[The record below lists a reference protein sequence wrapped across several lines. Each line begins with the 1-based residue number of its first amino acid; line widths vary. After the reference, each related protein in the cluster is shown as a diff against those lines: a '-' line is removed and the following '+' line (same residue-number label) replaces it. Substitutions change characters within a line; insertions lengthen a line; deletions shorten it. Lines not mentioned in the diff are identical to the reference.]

1 MKAAVYEGKERIVV
15 QEIPDPVLEDGE
27 VLLVIDA
34 CCICGADLRTYRHG
48 DKKIIPPR
56 ILGHEFCGRVV
67 ESKAAEDAGVALGDR
82 VVMYIVMPCGTCRYC
97 RLGRENLCETRT
109 TMAYQHD
116 GALATHMKVPAKGVA
131 GGHLFVVEGDIP
143 SAQMALAEP
152 LGCVTN
158 AHDRLA
164 ICVHDTVAVIGA
176 GPIGVMHAVLSRLE
190 GAQRV
195 FVLDV
200 SENRLEMAEGF
211 DVDDVVLVDSQGG
224 HLERMQELT
233 EGIGPS
239 VVIVA
244 CPSPQAQ
251 ADALEMAGKGARVE
265 FFGGLPKSAP
275 TAVLNTNYLHYKEIT
290 ITGSFSEK
298 MRDFRAAQELVQ
310 SGRFPADRIIT
321 HTLPLERVTEAFDLM
336 ESGEALKVCIEPR
349 A

>member
-1 MKAAVYEGKERIVV
+1 MKAAVYEGKEQIVV
-15 QEIPDPVLEDGE
+15 RELPDPVLDDGE
-27 VLLVIDA
+27 VLLEIEA

-67 ESKAAEDAGVALGDR
+67 ASKANAGVSVGDR
-82 VVMYIVMPCGTCRYC
+82 VVMYIVIPCGACRYC
-97 RLGRENLCETRT
+97 KLGRENLCETRT

-116 GALATHMKVPAKGVA
+116 GALATLMKVPALAVA
-131 GGHLFVVEGDIP
+131 RGQLFKVEGDIP
-143 SAQMALAEP
+143 SSEMALAEP

-158 AHDRLA
+158 AHDRLG
-164 ICVHDTVAVIGA
+164 ISVHDTVAVIGA

-195 FVLDV
+195 FMLDT
-200 SENRLEMAEGF
+200 SENRLELAKAFDIDEAIQVEAEG
-211 DVDDVVLVDSQGG
+211 S
-224 HLERMQELT
+224 HLERMRELT
-233 EGIGPS
+233 DGLGAD
-239 VVIVA
+239 VVVVA

-265 FFGGLPKSAP
+265 FFGGLPKTAP
-275 TAVLNTNYLHYKEIT
+275 TAVLNTNHLHYKEIT

-298 MRDFRAAQELVQ
+298 MRDYQAAQALVQ
-310 SGRFPADRIIT
+310 SGRFPSDRIIT
-321 HTLPLERVTEAFDLM
+321 HTLPLEEVTKAFDLM